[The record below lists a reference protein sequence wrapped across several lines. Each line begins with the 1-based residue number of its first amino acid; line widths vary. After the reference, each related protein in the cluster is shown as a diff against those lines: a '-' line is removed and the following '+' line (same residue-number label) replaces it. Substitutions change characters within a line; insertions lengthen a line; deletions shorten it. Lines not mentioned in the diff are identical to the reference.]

1 MDRLLE
7 LLNQSIPYLHLLTAV
22 ILLLKVVI
30 VLLNKGIDVIA
41 VIGSFFRIYSY
52 AEVDMTTDTGRQSY
66 MKLNNYI
73 NIYLYVWML
82 LTCLNFLIFKS
93 LF

>member
-30 VLLNKGIDVIA
+30 VLMNKGIDVIA
-41 VIGSFFRIYSY
+41 IIGSFFRIYSY
-52 AEVDMTTDTGRQSY
+52 AEVDMTTDTSRQGY
-66 MKLNNYI
+66 MKMNNYL
-73 NIYLYVWML
+73 NIYLYVWIL